1 MLCLLWLHKRIG
13 ARPCARARTRSWRSA
28 ISSTTVLG
36 EAYVQLTPCC
46 HHWKATGI
54 ARSSRYKNEETLSHA
69 ARQRQVC
76 GHRGRRLCSQ
86 NMVNPRDPRSAR
98 GGLSRGSDNGSH
110 LLQQAVV
117 VWECRRRGPNSLCH
131 GRGKAQTSVPTQ
143 INVDSSADGTFL
155 PSSRRACKL
164 SPCEACSP
172 GTWGRSSK
180 EGKIHGSR

>member
-1 MLCLLWLHKRIG
+1 MQQPMLCLLWLHKRIG

-117 VWECRRRGPNSLCH
+117 VWEWRRRGPIPSAMAGERRKPQCLPKSTWTAVLTAHSSLH
-131 GRGKAQTSVPTQ
+131 QGEPAS
-143 INVDSSADGTFL
+143 
-155 PSSRRACKL
+155 
-164 SPCEACSP
+164 
-172 GTWGRSSK
+172 
-180 EGKIHGSR
+180 